1 MMEHSSW
8 RRDRDGAV
16 VLTLHVQPGA
26 GRSEF
31 AGMYGDALKLR
42 LAAPP
47 IEGKANAELIR
58 FLRTCETPAQSFEFQ
73 RLLFAEIYRIE
84 ERGAECNRVRKRLKA
99 CELTSREKPISARV
113 YQIAESA
120 CRHRWRR

>member
-1 MMEHSSW
+1 MKPGQTIASLPPEQMG
-8 RRDRDGAV
+8 RV
-16 VLTLHVQPGA
+16 VLHPAQ
-26 GRSEF
+26 
-31 AGMYGDALKLR
+31 
-42 LAAPP
+42 LAAVPR
-47 IEGKANAELIR
+47 IAELIR